1 MTTTQRITKY
11 TLMFLLIVSTIS
23 SVVISKDILAMSE
36 HDSHEHKRIE
46 KHSDHDEEE
55 SPHADE
61 HGHENEHQDD
71 HGHEGHVEISVDNA
85 REAGIVNLIADSAQI
100 KKSITVYGKAEIKPN
115 AISQVKAR
123 FAGLITRV
131 NVDVGDNVN
140 AGDILVE
147 VESSDSL
154 KKYNITAPISGV
166 VAERLANPGEIA
178 ELQTLITIENYAQLW
193 AKFQIFPSQQ
203 VSVKKGQAVTI
214 LSPKHSSM
222 HSLKP
227 PSNLLS
233 IKAAQV
239 KSSQSTILHL
249 LANKNQPFITA
260 IVPIN
265 NANNLWSPGK
275 MLTGS
280 IVTSEEKVT
289 IAVDNRAIQEIEGQ
303 RVVFVRNKGGYEKRE
318 LTLGQTDGEL
328 TEVFAGIDAGEQYA
342 VINSYLLK
350 ADLGKAGAAHVH

>member
-1 MTTTQRITKY
+1 MTITQRITKY
-11 TLMFLLIVSTIS
+11 TLMFLLTMATIS
-23 SVVISKDILAMSE
+23 SVVISKNTFAMSE

-55 SPHADE
+55 STHADE

-85 REAGIVNLIADSAQI
+85 REAGIVNMIADSAQI
-100 KKSITVYGKAEIKPN
+100 KKSITVYGKADIKPN

-203 VSVKKGQAVTI
+203 VSVEKGQAVTI
-214 LSPKHSSM
+214 LSSKV
-222 HSLKP
+222 SLKP
-227 PSNLLS
+227 PSNLSS

-239 KSSQSTILHL
+239 NSNQSTILHL

-260 IVPIN
+260 IVVVD
-265 NANNLWSPGK
+265 NANNLWSPGE

-289 IAVDNRAIQEIEGQ
+289 IAVDNRAIQEIEGKS
-303 RVVFVRNKGGYEKRE
+303 VVFVRNKGGYEKRE

-342 VINSYLLK
+342 VMNSYLLK